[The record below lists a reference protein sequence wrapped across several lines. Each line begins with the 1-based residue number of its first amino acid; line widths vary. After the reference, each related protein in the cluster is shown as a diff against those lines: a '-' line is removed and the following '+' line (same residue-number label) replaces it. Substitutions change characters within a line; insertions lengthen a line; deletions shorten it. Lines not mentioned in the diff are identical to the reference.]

1 MLLLGSLKDVVV
13 VRLLFLKILLL
24 KIIKLIVLFINNLE
38 DIYVFNTI
46 TIELSKSQ
54 TMSQYYKQSA
64 TAASTNAPIH
74 TLVKAADETEEVVIY
89 IDSFFIPYVA
99 ENITLD
105 TLVYIIEM
113 SSPHK
118 GEGDNSIGIVEKI
131 ESIPKVNAKTGRAYY
146 SCFVTLKSWA
156 KNGCAHEL
164 MMRLYN
170 DNQSRL
176 YFKDN
181 NNVIPQYLHI
191 LPNKS
196 ETSLMPPPKHM
207 DLLIYLHTDVRLE
220 TVMGVIEGLDIG
232 KVYKIEAELFS
243 SSNNNFNGNT
253 PLLKWVNQDIW
264 KQKVNFQHN
273 VITITMEYWYKTQTA
288 YAFQKEIDNATYVD
302 VPIYDGTV
310 WTMYETSP
318 ILLGV
323 NPYVWERK
331 E

>member
-1 MLLLGSLKDVVV
+1 
-13 VRLLFLKILLL
+13 
-24 KIIKLIVLFINNLE
+24 
-38 DIYVFNTI
+38 
-46 TIELSKSQ
+46 
-54 TMSQYYKQSA
+54 MSQHYNQSA
-64 TAASTNAPIH
+64 TVPTNAR
-74 TLVKAADETEEVVIY
+74 LEAADETEVVIY

-105 TLVYIIEM
+105 MLVDIIET
-113 SSPHK
+113 SSPYK
-118 GEGDNSIGIVEKI
+118 GDDDNSIGIVDKI

-156 KNGCAHEL
+156 QNGSAHEL

-196 ETSLMPPPKHM
+196 ETSLMNPPKHM

-232 KVYKIEAELFS
+232 KIHSIEAELL
-243 SSNNNFNGNT
+243 SSNNSSNGNT
-253 PLLKWVNQDIW
+253 CQLKWVNQDIW
-264 KQKVNFQHN
+264 RQKVNFQHN
-273 VITITMEYWYKTQTA
+273 VVIITMEYWYKTQTA
-288 YAFQKEIDNATYVD
+288 YAFQKEMDNATFVD
-302 VPIYDGTV
+302 VPVYDGTI

-318 ILLGV
+318 KLSGV
-323 NPYVWERK
+323 NPYVWEK
-331 E
+331 KD

>member
-1 MLLLGSLKDVVV
+1 VVV
-13 VRLLFLKILLL
+13 FKEDVLVECLFSK
-24 KIIKLIVLFINNLE
+24 KIKLIVFFINNIE
-38 DIYVFNTI
+38 DITVFNTI
-46 TIELSKSQ
+46 TIDQSNPQ
-54 TMSQYYKQSA
+54 TMSQFYNQA
-64 TAASTNAPIH
+64 VNASSTTHPYERVEVN
-74 TLVKAADETEEVVIY
+74 ETEEEEVVIY

-105 TLVYIIEM
+105 TLVDIIER
-113 SSPHK
+113 SSPYK

-146 SCFVTLKSWA
+146 SCFVTLKSWSQ
-156 KNGCAHEL
+156 NVSAHEL

-232 KVYKIEAELFS
+232 KVYSIEAELLT
-243 SSNNNFNGNT
+243 SSNNSSNGNT
-253 PLLKWVNQDIW
+253 CQLKWVNQDIW
-264 KQKVNFQHN
+264 RQKVNCQHN
-273 VITITMEYWYKTQTA
+273 VVIVTMEYWYKTQTA
-288 YAFQKEIDNATYVD
+288 YAFQKEMENATYVD
-302 VPIYDGTV
+302 VPVFDGTV

-318 ILLGV
+318 KLLGV